1 MAGRIDLYLRELTR
15 KKDEWFGG
23 PCANYAIAYANAYDS
38 FVSTLKAEEEYQKRQ
53 AELFL
58 LAASVATSTIM
69 IAAFASASL
78 RTLAGR
84 AALQVICANN
94 LNRTFNALYAVSNNK
109 AAMFA
114 IGALLDGAKSA
125 ASKKITEVAQK
136 LMMNSSNIISSSP
149 LIKKIQIDQFI
160 YLSSACAQE
169 IAAIVQDDTRMSG
182 DERNAIMDHLERAPI
197 FNPPAGSIDYT
208 LLAKRIELAMFM
220 NRILESDYLVDV
232 PFQANITGSSPAIG
246 FVGFRRSPESPIQQL
261 PSAKDYPRPKPG
273 ERYPVGIGAH
283 QRVRYEE
290 QGDTVKKHIDSLH
303 KDIFGKKPFYD
314 GFPTYWSSDGGPNP
328 QLIKAEQTL
337 YSLADKTRPLRI
349 DTVRV

>member
-1 MAGRIDLYLRELTR
+1 MADRIDRYLRDLSR
-15 KKDEWFGG
+15 KKDEWLGG
-23 PCANYAIAYANAYDS
+23 PCSNYAIAYANAYDS

-69 IAAFASASL
+69 IASFASASL

-94 LNRTFNALYAVSNNK
+94 LNRTFNALYTISNNK

-114 IGALLDGAKSA
+114 IGAVLDAVKSQV
-125 ASKKITEVAQK
+125 SKKITEAAQK
-136 LMMNSSNIISSSP
+136 LAINSSNIISPSP
-149 LIKKIQIDQFI
+149 LIKKIQIDQFV
-160 YLSSACAQE
+160 YLSAACAQE
-169 IAAIVQDDTRMSG
+169 IAATVQDDTRMSN
-182 DERNAIMDHLERAPI
+182 DERNAIMDQLEKAPI
-197 FNPPAGSIDYT
+197 FNPPAGSINHEV
-208 LLAKRIELAMFM
+208 LAKRIELAMFM

-232 PFQANITGSSPAIG
+232 PFQANSLGGPLASALNSRETS
-246 FVGFRRSPESPIQQL
+246 IQQL

-273 ERYPVGIGAH
+273 ERYFSGTGAH

-290 QGDTVKKHIDSLH
+290 QGDTVKKRIDSLH
-303 KDIFGKKPFYD
+303 KDVFENRPFYE
-314 GFPTYWSSDGGPNP
+314 GFPSRWSSDSGPNP

-349 DTVRV
+349 DAVRV

>member
-1 MAGRIDLYLRELTR
+1 
-15 KKDEWFGG
+15 
-23 PCANYAIAYANAYDS
+23 
-38 FVSTLKAEEEYQKRQ
+38 
-53 AELFL
+53 
-58 LAASVATSTIM
+58 M

-149 LIKKIQIDQFI
+149 LIKKIQIDQFV

-197 FNPPAGSIDYT
+197 FNPPAGSIDYE

-232 PFQANITGSSPAIG
+232 PFQTYNTGIPLAAGMGGGLATALFSRQNS
-246 FVGFRRSPESPIQQL
+246 IQQL
-261 PSAKDYPRPKPG
+261 PSAMDYPRPKPA
-273 ERYPVGIGAH
+273 ERYPLGIGAH

-303 KDIFGKKPFYD
+303 KDIFENKPFYD
-314 GFPTYWSSDGGPNP
+314 GFPTYWSSDSGPNP

-349 DTVRV
+349 NTVRV